1 MHDLAIA
8 VAALEQ
14 CEANGNSASVAVF
27 DRARR
32 WRVFLQADNANP
44 HNLESVGNET
54 IGVLGVSGSSSEGDE
69 RCAMAGIATV
79 ADQLRWEPLRR
90 TRTCFECTAA
100 PGVTVCSV
108 SISAA
113 WTTPD
118 WSNIQ
123 AGTKE
128 RAQRLWRRGSPG
140 VTIAAN

>member
-69 RCAMAGIATV
+69 KCVMAGIATV
-79 ADQLRWEPLRR
+79 ADQLR
-90 TRTCFECTAA
+90 
-100 PGVTVCSV
+100 
-108 SISAA
+108 
-113 WTTPD
+113 
-118 WSNIQ
+118 
-123 AGTKE
+123 
-128 RAQRLWRRGSPG
+128 
-140 VTIAAN
+140 